1 MKVLLAFSIGWV
13 LLLPATA
20 SALNPGECARL
31 MRQIY
36 HFRTME
42 QRADDLGNELYADR
56 MLMQTDLLRDRF
68 DERCPGFSEDDRLVR
83 QAIADFARAM
93 RIGAEAA
100 AKYFS
105 MGAM

>member
-1 MKVLLAFSIGWV
+1 MKILLVVSVSWM
-13 LLLPATA
+13 LLLPASA

-56 MLMQTDLLRDRF
+56 MLMQTDLLRERF

>member
-1 MKVLLAFSIGWV
+1 MRILLAISIGWV

-36 HFRTME
+36 HYRTLE
-42 QRADDLGNELYADR
+42 KRADDLGNEIYASR
-56 MLMQTDLLRDRF
+56 MLMQTDLLRERF
-68 DERCPGFSEDDRLVR
+68 DNRCPGFSEDDRLVR

>member
-1 MKVLLAFSIGWV
+1 MKILLVILIGWM
-13 LLLPATA
+13 LMLPATA
-20 SALNPGECARL
+20 SALNPGECSRL

-36 HFRTME
+36 HYRTLE
-42 QRADDLGNELYADR
+42 ERADQLGNEIYAER
-56 MLMQTDLLRDRF
+56 MLMQTDMLRERF

-83 QAIADFARAM
+83 QAIADFARVM
-93 RIGAEAA
+93 RIGAQAA

>member
-1 MKVLLAFSIGWV
+1 MRILLAISIGWV
-13 LLLPATA
+13 LLLPTAA
-20 SALNPGECARL
+20 SALNPGECSRL

-36 HFRTME
+36 HFRTLE
-42 QRADDLGNELYADR
+42 QRAEDLGNDVYAVR
-56 MLMQTDLLRDRF
+56 MLAQTDMLRERF
-68 DERCPGFSEDDRLVR
+68 DQRCPGFSEDDRLVR
-83 QAIADFARAM
+83 QAIADLARAM

>member
-1 MKVLLAFSIGWV
+1 MKILLAISIGWV

-20 SALNPGECARL
+20 SAINPGECARL

-36 HFRTME
+36 HFRTLE
-42 QRADDLGNELYADR
+42 NRADQLGNEIYAER
-56 MLMQTDLLRDRF
+56 MLMQTDMLRGRF
-68 DERCPGFSEDDRLVR
+68 DDRCEGFSEDDRLVR
-83 QAIADFARAM
+83 QAIADFARTL